1 MLIVLQGRME
11 KMMPAVTKPVYEW
24 TAEERMSVMLNR
36 YEWIQKCLDHFEE
49 DKKNRQLLNFIKSEK

>member
-1 MLIVLQGRME
+1 MV

-36 YEWIQKCLDHFEE
+36 YEWIQKCLDYFEE
-49 DKKNRQLLNFIKSEK
+49 DKKNRMLLNFIKSEEKN